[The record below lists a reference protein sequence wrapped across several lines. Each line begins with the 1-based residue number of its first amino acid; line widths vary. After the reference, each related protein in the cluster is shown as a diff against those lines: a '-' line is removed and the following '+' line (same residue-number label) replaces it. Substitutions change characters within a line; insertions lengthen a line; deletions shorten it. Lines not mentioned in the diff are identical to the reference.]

1 MKLHRATFIRI
12 VGKLCLIVLL
22 LFIFLLHSFHLSAA
36 LLLYTEVYAKLHAL
50 CVMAL
55 RRSKR
60 LANIDPEIVEAEF
73 ECFFCKLRG
82 FTCLTNV
89 IRMECC
95 SAFCHKT
102 CQDTWAKTW
111 NQCGRCRLPLAT
123 DLEGTE
129 EQQGN
134 ETRSTDERFQIA
146 PANHPVEQASRE
158 QFIQLRRLI
167 SGTQGI
173 EKLLSFKPTGY
184 TETVG
189 EYFHIQNS
197 SDFQQKLALLCAHL
211 QGFELEKIFLL
222 IRFDKPRMFR
232 LYFENLKLLLFPFF
246 RIFTT
251 LLSGIDLSV
260 FNRQI
265 VSMLSATGH
274 RCVNF
279 ELTVH
284 GAKFN
289 TTVPEL
295 PTLMYSPY
303 GCFSV

>member
-1 MKLHRATFIRI
+1 
-12 VGKLCLIVLL
+12 
-22 LFIFLLHSFHLSAA
+22 
-36 LLLYTEVYAKLHAL
+36 
-50 CVMAL
+50 MAL

-60 LANIDPEIVEAEF
+60 LANINSEIVEAEF

-89 IRMECC
+89 IRMQCC

-111 NQCGRCRLPLAT
+111 NQCGRCRLPFAT
-123 DLEGTE
+123 DVEGTA

-146 PANHPVEQASRE
+146 PANHPGQQASKE

-167 SGTQGI
+167 SDTQGI
-173 EKLLSFKPTGY
+173 EELLSFKPTGY

-197 SDFQQKLALLCAHL
+197 SDFRQKLALLCAHL
-211 QGFELEKIFLL
+211 RGFEIEKIFLL
-222 IRFDKPRMFR
+222 KR
-232 LYFENLKLLLFPFF
+232 LLFPFF
-246 RIFTT
+246 RIIKT
-251 LLSGIDLSV
+251 LLSGIDLTV
-260 FNRQI
+260 FKRQI
-265 VSMLSATGH
+265 VFTLSATGY
-274 RCVNF
+274 RCVSF

-284 GAKFN
+284 GTKFN
-289 TTVPEL
+289 TTVPEIAYSVVF
-295 PTLMYSPY
+295 TLRV
-303 GCFSV
+303 FSV